1 MASEAEETQKL
12 IKLIVKVG
20 VAVVLVGLLF
30 MAGCP
35 QYTVYEQRL
44 SGEAEL
50 AKAMYNTKV
59 AIQEASAKN
68 DAAKYLAQAEVARA
82 EGVAQANKIIGNSL
96 KDNESY
102 LRWLYIEGMKEKTG
116 QEIIYIPTE
125 AGLPILEAGKRVVG
139 AQAQGAKNDK

>member
-1 MASEAEETQKL
+1 MNLNNVTMSSILK
-12 IKLIVKVG
+12 IVGPIVFFIAVG
-20 VAVVLVGLLF
+20 

-35 QYTVYEQRL
+35 QYSVYQQRL
-44 SGEAEL
+44 DGEAEL

-59 AIQEASAKN
+59 AIQEASAKME
-68 DAAKYLAQAEVARA
+68 AAKYLAQAEVARA

-125 AGLPILEAGKRVVG
+125 AGLPILEAGRHSLNQTK
-139 AQAQGAKNDK
+139 